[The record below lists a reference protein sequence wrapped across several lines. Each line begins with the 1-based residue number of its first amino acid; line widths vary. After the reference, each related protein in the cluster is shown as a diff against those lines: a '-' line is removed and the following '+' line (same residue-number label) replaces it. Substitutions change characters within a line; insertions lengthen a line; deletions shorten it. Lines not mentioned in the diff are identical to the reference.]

1 MKEKSGSIIKD
12 NMADIDLSILLNRK
26 KLKEFNKEHSEMY
39 HMLGMQFP
47 QTWNIHN
54 DLGEKFSYYDGA
66 VIRGIETRAIVDKR
80 LEFKETD
87 YRKMYVPNCTVMLK
101 SSYIEL
107 LAVKK
112 VFSQEQVII
121 DNRNKLCIDNLITE
135 VGLVGIW
142 LVNHVIIKKLVYT
155 NKVKMFTPEFII
167 NKVNELWVHSG
178 TKIKA
183 GSIGLCLD
191 SKVKLSCLDERV
203 INYMESR
210 IHKYVV
216 YEYKGDR
223 MHVIYESK

>member
-39 HMLGMQFP
+39 HMLGMEFP
-47 QTWNIHN
+47 RVWDIHN

-66 VIRGIETRAIVDKR
+66 VITGIEARSIVDKR
-80 LEFKETD
+80 LTLSTECK
-87 YRKMYVPNCTVMLK
+87 KLYVPNCTIMLK
-101 SSYIEL
+101 QSYIES

-135 VGLVGIW
+135 VGLVGVW
-142 LVNHVIIKKLVYT
+142 LVNHMLIKRLVYT
-155 NKVKMFTPEFII
+155 NKVKMFAPEFII
-167 NKVNELWVHSG
+167 NRVNELWVHSE
-178 TKIKA
+178 TEIKA
-183 GSIGLCLD
+183 GRIGLYLD
-191 SKVKLSCLDERV
+191 KKVKLSCLDERV

-210 IHKYVV
+210 IHRYVV
-216 YEYKGDR
+216 YEYKGDKI
-223 MHVIYESK
+223 HVIYESK

>member
-39 HMLGMQFP
+39 HMLGMEFP
-47 QTWNIHN
+47 RVWDIHN

-66 VIRGIETRAIVDKR
+66 VITGIEARSIVDKR
-80 LEFKETD
+80 LTLSTECK
-87 YRKMYVPNCTVMLK
+87 KLYVPNCTIMLK
-101 SSYIEL
+101 QSYIES

-135 VGLVGIW
+135 VGLVGVW
-142 LVNHVIIKKLVYT
+142 LVNHMLIKKLVYT
-155 NKVKMFTPEFII
+155 NKVKMFAPEFII
-167 NKVNELWVHSG
+167 NRVNELWVHSE
-178 TKIKA
+178 TEIKA
-183 GSIGLCLD
+183 GRIGLYLD
-191 SKVKLSCLDERV
+191 KKVKLSCLDERV

-210 IHKYVV
+210 IHRYVV
-216 YEYKGDR
+216 YEYKEDKI
-223 MHVIYESK
+223 HVIYESK

>member
-39 HMLGMQFP
+39 HMLGMEFP
-47 QTWNIHN
+47 RVWDIHN

-66 VIRGIETRAIVDKR
+66 VITGIEARSIVDKR
-80 LEFKETD
+80 LTLSTECK
-87 YRKMYVPNCTVMLK
+87 KLYVPNCTIMLK
-101 SSYIEL
+101 QSYIES

-135 VGLVGIW
+135 VGLVGVW
-142 LVNHVIIKKLVYT
+142 LVNHMLIKKLVYT
-155 NKVKMFTPEFII
+155 NKVKMFAPEFII
-167 NKVNELWVHSG
+167 NRVNELWVHSE
-178 TKIKA
+178 TEIKA
-183 GSIGLCLD
+183 GRIGLYLD
-191 SKVKLSCLDERV
+191 KKVKLSCLDERV

-216 YEYKGDR
+216 YEYKGDK

>member
-1 MKEKSGSIIKD
+1 
-12 NMADIDLSILLNRK
+12 MAEIDLSIILDRK
-26 KLKEFNKEHSEMY
+26 KLREFNKKHSEMY
-39 HMLGMQFP
+39 HMLGMNFP
-47 QTWNIHN
+47 QTWDIHN

-66 VIRGIETRAIVDKR
+66 VMKGIETRAIVDKR
-80 LEFKETD
+80 LEFKEAD
-87 YRKMYVPNCTVMLK
+87 CRKMYVPNCTVMLK

-183 GSIGLCLD
+183 GSIGLYLD